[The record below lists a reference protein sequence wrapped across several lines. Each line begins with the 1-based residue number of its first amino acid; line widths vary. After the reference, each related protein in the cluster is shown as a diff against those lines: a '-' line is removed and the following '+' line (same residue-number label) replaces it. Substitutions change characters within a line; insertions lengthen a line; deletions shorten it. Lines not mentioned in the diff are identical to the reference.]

1 MTAAGIAAEVG
12 VLRAPSISTLIRM
25 SAATFRVTEIDV
37 TSARQ
42 DQRAV
47 RARHVAMYLVRDLTG
62 QSYPAIGRRFGNR
75 DHTSVMHAVR
85 RIGGLIE
92 RDAALA
98 EQVAAIRRAVSE

>member
-1 MTAAGIAAEVG
+1 MNAASILATDAP
-12 VLRAPSISTLIRM
+12 LRAPSISTLIRM

-37 TSARQ
+37 LSARQ

-47 RARHVAMYLVRDLTG
+47 RARHVAMYLARDLTG

-85 RIGGLIE
+85 RIGGLVE

-98 EQVAAIRRAVSE
+98 SQVAAIRHAVSE